1 MIALGVVLAVLVIA
15 LAGVGWLLL
24 RTRES
29 NARLAEAS
37 RRSEEE
43 AAAAKQERDDLQVFG
58 ETLKQVEQAVTQY
71 KAREEARDSKVG
83 EMLAGVEQKSDR
95 VVERVDGLVGRWAN
109 PKQRGQLSEGWL
121 VAALRQM
128 GLRDSVHFETQRR
141 VEIDAARGQKEG
153 VIDVYLLLPNSQ
165 GVALDAKFPW
175 VRMLGEVLDESGE
188 EAREFA
194 LRKLRDS
201 LRSHIKDVGGREYRS
216 ARDGSVRHV
225 LVVVPDWHT
234 LDLVRSADPKI
245 AEFAREHGVG
255 LLPADGLYEMANA
268 LAEVHREEGWGEKIG
283 ELFTPQHADRMF
295 DACIDLLERMG
306 TVVKRYNSLGE
317 SVSAVVG
324 AFGPN
329 GLVGRDVLEPAARA
343 AERVPPDLDAEV
355 RELDATKT
363 EKHAERIRAKRP
375 AGRENEAA

>member
-1 MIALGVVLAVLVIA
+1 MSEVLVAILVIA
-15 LAGVGWLLL
+15 LIGVGWLLL

-43 AAAAKQERDDLQVFG
+43 ASDAKRERDDLREFGKSLEQVQ
-58 ETLKQVEQAVTQY
+58 LAVAQY
-71 KAREEARDSKVG
+71 KSREDERDAKVH
-83 EMLAGVEQKSDR
+83 EVLAGVKVQSDR

-109 PKQRGQLSEGWL
+109 PKQRGQLSEEWL

-128 GLRDSVHFETQRR
+128 GLRDSVHFETQKR
-141 VEIDAARGQKEG
+141 VHIDGARGQKEG
-153 VIDVYLLLPNSQ
+153 VIDIYLLLPNSQ

-175 VRMLGEVLDESGE
+175 VRLLSEVLEDGGE
-188 EAREFA
+188 DAREFA

-201 LRSHIKDVGGREYRS
+201 LRSHIKDVGGREYRGT
-216 ARDGSVRHV
+216 RDVSVRHV
-225 LVVVPDWHT
+225 LVVVPDWQT
-234 LDLVRSADPKI
+234 LELVRGADPKI
-245 AEFAREHGVG
+245 VEYAAEHGVG

-268 LAEVHREEGWGEKIG
+268 LAEVHREEGWGERIG

-295 DACIDLLERMG
+295 AACLDLLDRMG

-317 SVSAVVG
+317 SLHNATA

-329 GLVGRDVLEPAARA
+329 GLIGRDVLEPAARA
-343 AERVPPDLDAEV
+343 SEKVPPELEAEI
-355 RELDATKT
+355 RELDPAKIA
-363 EKHAERIRAKRP
+363 KHAERIEAKRP
-375 AGRENEAA
+375 DAEAA

>member
-1 MIALGVVLAVLVIA
+1 MVVLLAILAIALI
-15 LAGVGWLLL
+15 GVGWLLL

-29 NARLAEAS
+29 NARLAEAT

-43 AAAAKQERDDLQVFG
+43 AAEAKQERDDLRQFG
-58 ETLKQVEQAVTQY
+58 ESLKQVEQAVTQY
-71 KAREEARDSKVG
+71 KSREDARDSKVS
-83 EMLAGVEQKSDR
+83 EMLAGVALKSDR

-109 PKQRGQLSEGWL
+109 PKQRGQLSEEWL

-128 GLRDSVHFETQRR
+128 GLRDSVHFEVQKR

-153 VIDVYLLLPNSQ
+153 VIDVYLLLPNAQ

-175 VRMLGEVLDESGE
+175 VRLLGEILDEGGE

-194 LRKLRDS
+194 IRKLRDS
-201 LRSHIKDVGGREYRS
+201 LRSHIKDVAGREYRG

-225 LVVVPDWHT
+225 LVVVPDWQT
-234 LDLVRSADPKI
+234 LELVKSADPKI
-245 AEFAREHGVG
+245 TEFAREQGVG

-268 LAEVHREEGWGEKIG
+268 LAEVHREEGWGERIG

-295 DACIDLLERMG
+295 DACIDLLDRMG
-306 TVVKRYNSLGE
+306 TVAKRYNSLGE
-317 SVSAVVG
+317 SLSSVVA

-329 GLVGRDVLEPAARA
+329 GLVGRDVLDPAARA
-343 AERVPPDLDAEV
+343 AEKVPPEFEAEI
-355 RELDATKT
+355 RELDPTKT
-363 EKHAERIRAKRP
+363 EKHSARLEEKR
-375 AGRENEAA
+375 GETKAA

>member
-1 MIALGVVLAVLVIA
+1 MMVLLAIFAIALL
-15 LAGVGWLLL
+15 GVGWFLL
-24 RTRES
+24 RARES
-29 NARLAEAS
+29 NARLAEATH
-37 RRSEEE
+37 RLEDE
-43 AAAAKQERDDLQVFG
+43 ATRAKQERDDLREFG
-58 ETLKQVEQAVTQY
+58 ESLKEVEVAVTQY
-71 KAREEARDSKVG
+71 RSREDARDSKVN
-83 EMLAGVEQKSDR
+83 EMLAGVAQKSDR

-128 GLRDSVHFETQRR
+128 GLRDSVHFETQKR
-141 VEIDAARGQKEG
+141 VEIDAARGQRDG
-153 VIDVYLLLPNSQ
+153 VIDIYLLLPNAQ

-175 VRMLGEVLDESGE
+175 VRLIGEVLDEDKE

-194 LRKLRDS
+194 LRKLRDA

-216 ARDGSVRHV
+216 ARDISVRHV

-234 LDLVRSADPKI
+234 LELVKSADPKI
-245 AEFAREHGVG
+245 VEFAREQSVG

-295 DACIDLLERMG
+295 AACTDLLDRMG

-317 SVSAVVG
+317 SVSAVVS

-329 GLVGRDVLEPAARA
+329 GLVGRDVLDPAARA
-343 AERVPPDLDAEV
+343 AGKVPAEFEAEV
-355 RELDATKT
+355 RELDAAKAEKYAART
-363 EKHAERIRAKRP
+363 EEKRGE
-375 AGRENEAA
+375 AEAA

>member
-1 MIALGVVLAVLVIA
+1 MAIPVIA
-15 LAGVGWLLL
+15 LIVVGWLLL

-37 RRSEEE
+37 RRSEE
-43 AAAAKQERDDLQVFG
+43 AATNAKQERDDLREFGKSLEQV
-58 ETLKQVEQAVTQY
+58 KQAVTQY
-71 KAREEARDSKVG
+71 KSREDARDK
-83 EMLAGVEQKSDR
+83 E
-95 VVERVDGLVGRWAN
+95 VERALASVAQSSGEVVQRVDALVGRWAN
-109 PKQRGQLSEGWL
+109 PKQRGQLSEEWL

-128 GLRDSVHFETQRR
+128 GLRDSVHFETQKR
-141 VEIDAARGQKEG
+141 VQIDAARGQKDG

-175 VRMLGEVLDESGE
+175 VRLLGEVLDEDGE
-188 EAREFA
+188 ETREFA

-201 LRSHIKDVGGREYRS
+201 LRSHIKDVGGREYRGT
-216 ARDGSVRHV
+216 RDISVRHV
-225 LVVVPDWHT
+225 LIVVPDWQT
-234 LDLVRSADPKI
+234 LELVRGADPKI
-245 AEFAREHGVG
+245 AEYATEHGVG

-295 DACIDLLERMG
+295 AACIDLLDRMG

-317 SVSAVVG
+317 SLHSATA

-329 GLVGRDVLEPAARA
+329 GLIGRDVLDPAARA
-343 AERVPPDLDAEV
+343 SEKVPPELEAEI
-355 RELDATKT
+355 RELDPAKT
-363 EKHAERIRAKRP
+363 AKHAEKIDTKRP
-375 AGRENEAA
+375 DAEAA

>member
-1 MIALGVVLAVLVIA
+1 MIGAAIAILVVALIGIGLI
-15 LAGVGWLLL
+15 LL

-43 AAAAKQERDDLQVFG
+43 AAEAKQERDDLREFG
-58 ETLKQVEQAVTQY
+58 QTLKQVESTFTQY
-71 KAREEARDSKVG
+71 KSREDARDTKVS
-83 EMLAGVEQKSDR
+83 EALAGIKEKSDR

-109 PKQRGQLSEGWL
+109 PKQRGQLSEEWL

-128 GLRDSVHFETQRR
+128 GLRDGVHFETQKR
-141 VEIDAARGQKEG
+141 VEIDAARGQKGG
-153 VIDVYLLLPNSQ
+153 VIDVYLMLPNAQ

-175 VRMLGEVLDESGE
+175 VRLLGEVLDEGGE

-201 LRSHIKDVGGREYRS
+201 LRSHIKDVGGREYRGT
-216 ARDGSVRHV
+216 RDVSVRHV
-225 LVVVPDWHT
+225 LVVVPDWQT
-234 LDLVRSADPKI
+234 LELVRGADPKI
-245 AEFAREHGVG
+245 VEYAAEHGVG

-295 DACIDLLERMG
+295 EACIDLLNRMAN
-306 TVVKRYNSLGE
+306 VAKKYNSLGE
-317 SVSAVVG
+317 SLDHVVA

-329 GLVGRDVLEPAARA
+329 GLIGRDVLDPASRA
-343 AERVPPDLDAEV
+343 AEKVPPALEAQIH
-355 RELDATKT
+355 ELDPAKA
-363 EKHAERIRAKRP
+363 EKHAGRLEEKRGDEE
-375 AGRENEAA
+375 AEAA

>member
-1 MIALGVVLAVLVIA
+1 MAVLLAILAIA
-15 LAGVGWLLL
+15 FIGVGWLLL
-24 RTRES
+24 RARES
-29 NARLAEAS
+29 NARLAEATHRLEDEAS
-37 RRSEEE
+37 R
-43 AAAAKQERDDLQVFG
+43 AKQERDDLREFG
-58 ETLKQVEQAVTQY
+58 ESLKHVEQAVTQY
-71 KAREEARDSKVG
+71 KSREDVRDSKVS
-83 EMLAGVEQKSDR
+83 EMLAGVAQKSDR

-128 GLRDSVHFETQRR
+128 GLRDSVHFETQKR
-141 VEIDAARGQKEG
+141 VEIDAARGQKDG
-153 VIDVYLLLPNSQ
+153 VIDVYLLLPNAQ

-175 VRMLGEVLDESGE
+175 VRLIGEVLDEDRD

-194 LRKLRDS
+194 LRKLRDA

-216 ARDGSVRHV
+216 VRDISVRHV

-234 LDLVRSADPKI
+234 LELVKSADPKI
-245 AEFAREHGVG
+245 VEFAREQGVG

-295 DACIDLLERMG
+295 AACTDLLDRMG

-317 SVSAVVG
+317 SVSAVVS

-329 GLVGRDVLEPAARA
+329 GLVGRDVLDPAARA
-343 AERVPPDLDAEV
+343 AGKVPPEFEAEV
-355 RELDATKT
+355 RELDAAKAEKYAART
-363 EKHAERIRAKRP
+363 EEKRGE
-375 AGRENEAA
+375 AEAA

>member
-1 MIALGVVLAVLVIA
+1 MSGVALAILAIALI
-15 LAGVGWLLL
+15 GVGWLLL

-43 AAAAKQERDDLQVFG
+43 ASEAKQERDGLREFG
-58 ETLKQVEQAVTQY
+58 ESLKQVEQAVTQY
-71 KAREEARDSKVG
+71 KSREDARDSRVS
-83 EMLAGVEQKSDR
+83 EMLAGVAQKSDR

-109 PKQRGQLSEGWL
+109 PKQRGQLSEEWL

-128 GLRDSVHFETQRR
+128 GLRDSVHFETQKR
-141 VEIDAARGQKEG
+141 VEIDAARGQKDG

-175 VRMLGEVLDESGE
+175 VRLLGEVLDEAGE

-194 LRKLRDS
+194 IRKLRDS
-201 LRSHIKDVGGREYRS
+201 LRAHIKDVGGREYRGS
-216 ARDGSVRHV
+216 RDVSVRHV
-225 LVVVPDWHT
+225 LVVVPDWQT
-234 LDLVRSADPKI
+234 LELVRGADPKI
-245 AEFAREHGVG
+245 VEYAAEHGVG

-268 LAEVHREEGWGEKIG
+268 LAEVHREEGWGERIG

-295 DACIDLLERMG
+295 AACVNLLGRVEA
-306 TVVKRYNSLGE
+306 VVKHHKRLGE
-317 SVSAVVG
+317 SLDDVIK

-329 GLVGRDVLEPAARA
+329 GLVGRDVLDPAARA
-343 AERVPPDLDAEV
+343 AEKVSPEIEAEVHPLESGNAKKNADRLAGKRPDAE
-355 RELDATKT
+355 
-363 EKHAERIRAKRP
+363 
-375 AGRENEAA
+375 AA

>member
-1 MIALGVVLAVLVIA
+1 MSGVALAILAIALIS
-15 LAGVGWLLL
+15 VGWLLL

-43 AAAAKQERDDLQVFG
+43 AAEAKQERDGLREFG
-58 ETLKQVEQAVTQY
+58 ESLKQVEQAVTQY
-71 KAREEARDSKVG
+71 KSREDARDSKVS
-83 EMLAGVEQKSDR
+83 EMLAGVAQKSDR
-95 VVERVDGLVGRWAN
+95 VVERVDGLVGRYAN
-109 PKQRGQLSEGWL
+109 PKQRGQLSEEWL

-128 GLRDSVHFETQRR
+128 GLRDSVHFETQKR
-141 VEIDAARGQKEG
+141 VEIDAPRSQKEG
-153 VIDVYLLLPNSQ
+153 VIDVYLLLPSSQ

-175 VRMLGEVLDESGE
+175 VRLLGEVLDEGGE

-201 LRSHIKDVGGREYRS
+201 LRSHIKDVGGREYRGS
-216 ARDGSVRHV
+216 RNISVRHV
-225 LVVVPDWHT
+225 LVVVPDWQT
-234 LDLVRSADPKI
+234 LELVRGVDPKI
-245 AEFAREHGVG
+245 AEYAAEQGVG

-295 DACIDLLERMG
+295 AACINLLERVEA
-306 TVVKRYNSLGE
+306 VVKQHKRLGE
-317 SVSAVVG
+317 SLDDVIK

-329 GLVGRDVLEPAARA
+329 GLVGRDVLDPAARA
-343 AERVPPDLDAEV
+343 AEKVPPEIEAEVHSLYPGNAKKNADRLEGKRPDAE
-355 RELDATKT
+355 
-363 EKHAERIRAKRP
+363 
-375 AGRENEAA
+375 AA

>member
-1 MIALGVVLAVLVIA
+1 MIVVAAILAIVLVGA
-15 LAGVGWLLL
+15 CLLLL

-29 NARLAEAS
+29 NARLAEAG
-37 RRSEEE
+37 RRSEVE
-43 AAAAKQERDDLQVFG
+43 AAEAKQERDDLREFG
-58 ETLKQVEQAVTQY
+58 QKLKEVESAFTQY
-71 KAREEARDSKVG
+71 KAREDARDDRVS
-83 EMLAGVEQKSDR
+83 EALAGIKEKSDR

-109 PKQRGQLSEGWL
+109 PKQRGQLSEEWL

-128 GLRDSVHFETQRR
+128 GLRDSVHFETQKR
-141 VEIDAARGQKEG
+141 VEIDAARGRKEG
-153 VIDVYLLLPNSQ
+153 VIDVYLLLPNAQ

-175 VRMLGEVLDESGE
+175 VRLLGEILDEGGE

-201 LRSHIKDVGGREYRS
+201 LRSHIKDVGGREYRGTRE
-216 ARDGSVRHV
+216 ASVRHV
-225 LVVVPDWHT
+225 LVVVPDWQT
-234 LDLVRSADPKI
+234 LELVRSADPKI
-245 AEFAREHGVG
+245 VEYAAEQGVG

-295 DACIDLLERMG
+295 AACIDLLDRMA
-306 TVVKRYNSLGE
+306 TVAKRYNSLGDSLE
-317 SVSAVVG
+317 SAFG

-343 AERVPPDLDAEV
+343 ADRVPKELEAEV
-355 RELDATKT
+355 RQLDPAKA
-363 EKHAERIRAKRP
+363 EKHAARLEDKRGE
-375 AGRENEAA
+375 AEAA